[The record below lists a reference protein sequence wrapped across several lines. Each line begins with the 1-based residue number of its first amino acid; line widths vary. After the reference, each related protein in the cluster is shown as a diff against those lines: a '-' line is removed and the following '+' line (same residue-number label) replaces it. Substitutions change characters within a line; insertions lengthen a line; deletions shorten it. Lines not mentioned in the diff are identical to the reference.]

1 MGCNNYVSNIY
12 TGMDYNDKEIN
23 DAFKQ
28 LGLNEEEIKKV
39 NIAHKIAEKID
50 DKFKVVAEAT
60 KQSGGTS
67 GDTNRL
73 KVLEEGLQKTFGF
86 DRESM
91 IEIDRLMKKKGG
103 GGVERA
109 KVLKGLQ
116 DTFDFD
122 AESMKEIEKLM
133 MKKKGGGSNGEDE
146 DEAAAAEAAANAKK
160 FIYGSLSTIKKMLD
174 ADIVDINVQDH
185 EGEGDTALIRNT
197 RKGNAN
203 VVDYLLRKKARVNI
217 RNDEGQTAMD
227 VAIQVEQKK
236 CIELLANRFDVGDKI
251 DGNVDKRGKWIP
263 GTIVEVHGNG
273 TFDVKYKDARERKGV
288 DGKDLRISAEE
299 ISGHSNFGT
308 FGRTAVTVALVPTV
322 IAGTGVAATSVAA
335 MGITVVIGLLSDNLF
350 KILDNFIDQQI
361 NDDTMIAPLCKVITY
376 ILPALT
382 LTYFMDWLSGD
393 YIGFAKGIEGF
404 ISGVAKGGS
413 VTKFSDISPNL
424 QNLQDLQQYR
434 ELFTKNVSG
443 SMDSELLKK
452 TVQQTQNIGGI
463 TNDSILSKMSYAKDQ
478 MSNLI
483 IYMGG
488 LFISAYEITSG
499 HPYITG
505 GVILTTAM
513 VGWIIKTYIWTRF
526 RGSKEDNEN
535 LSKAIY
541 SNHMRRKM
549 ILEQHMKK
557 MKKEQ
562 MSKEIQRREYGRRLE
577 KQIKLEEKMLQKAE
591 ETIKNSDENK
601 QGYKWYKFVP
611 GRLPDVD
618 ERYLRG
624 HTAKSRSKSKSR
636 SRSKTTSSSRK
647 RRRSSKGNQ
656 G

>member
-1 MGCNNYVSNIY
+1 
-12 TGMDYNDKEIN
+12 MDYNDKEIN

>member
-1 MGCNNYVSNIY
+1 
-12 TGMDYNDKEIN
+12 
-23 DAFKQ
+23 
-28 LGLNEEEIKKV
+28 
-39 NIAHKIAEKID
+39 
-50 DKFKVVAEAT
+50 
-60 KQSGGTS
+60 
-67 GDTNRL
+67 
-73 KVLEEGLQKTFGF
+73 
-86 DRESM
+86 
-91 IEIDRLMKKKGG
+91 
-103 GGVERA
+103 
-109 KVLKGLQ
+109 
-116 DTFDFD
+116 
-122 AESMKEIEKLM
+122 
-133 MKKKGGGSNGEDE
+133 
-146 DEAAAAEAAANAKK
+146 
-160 FIYGSLSTIKKMLD
+160 
-174 ADIVDINVQDH
+174 
-185 EGEGDTALIRNT
+185 
-197 RKGNAN
+197 
-203 VVDYLLRKKARVNI
+203 
-217 RNDEGQTAMD
+217 
-227 VAIQVEQKK
+227 
-236 CIELLANRFDVGDKI
+236 
-251 DGNVDKRGKWIP
+251 
-263 GTIVEVHGNG
+263 
-273 TFDVKYKDARERKGV
+273 
-288 DGKDLRISAEE
+288 
-299 ISGHSNFGT
+299 
-308 FGRTAVTVALVPTV
+308 
-322 IAGTGVAATSVAA
+322 
-335 MGITVVIGLLSDNLF
+335 
-350 KILDNFIDQQI
+350 
-361 NDDTMIAPLCKVITY
+361 
-376 ILPALT
+376 
-382 LTYFMDWLSGD
+382 MDWLSGD

-478 MSNLI
+478 MGEMIKLV
-483 IYMGG
+483 GG
-488 LFISAYEITSG
+488 LFISAYEITTG

-591 ETIKNSDENK
+591 ETTKNSDENK

>member
-116 DTFDFD
+116 ETFDFD

-146 DEAAAAEAAANAKK
+146 DEAAAAAAEAAANAKK

-185 EGEGDTALIRNT
+185 DGEGDTALIRNT

-203 VVDYLLRKKARVNI
+203 VVDYLLRQKAKVNI

-308 FGRTAVTVALVPTV
+308 YGRAAVNALAIPAVLAAAPTV
-322 IAGTGVAATSVAA
+322 LAGSFGVVA
-335 MGITVVIGLLSDNLF
+335 ITVVIQMLSDNLF

-376 ILPALT
+376 MLDAVT
-382 LTYFMDWLSGD
+382 LTYFLSLLTGD
-393 YIGFAKGIEGF
+393 YFGFAKGIEGF

-413 VTKFSDISPNL
+413 VTIVHPT
-424 QNLQDLQQYR
+424 
-434 ELFTKNVSG
+434 ENVP
-443 SMDSELLKK
+443 
-452 TVQQTQNIGGI
+452 GI

-478 MSNLI
+478 MGEMIKLV
-483 IYMGG
+483 GG
-488 LFISAYEITSG
+488 LFKSAYEITTG
-499 HPYITG
+499 NIYVTG

-549 ILEQHMKK
+549 ILKQHMKK

-562 MSKEIQRREYGRRLE
+562 MSKEIQRREYDKRLE
-577 KQIKLEEKMLQKAE
+577 EQIKLEEKMPQKAE
-591 ETIKNSDENK
+591 EGTKKSDENK

-611 GRLPDVD
+611 GRLPEVD

-624 HTAKSRSKSKSR
+624 HTAKSRSRSRSR

>member
-1 MGCNNYVSNIY
+1 
-12 TGMDYNDKEIN
+12 MDYNDKEIN

-116 DTFDFD
+116 ETFDFD

-146 DEAAAAEAAANAKK
+146 DEAAAAAAEAAANAKK

-185 EGEGDTALIRNT
+185 DGEGDTALIRNT

-203 VVDYLLRKKARVNI
+203 VVDYLLRQKAKVNI

-308 FGRTAVTVALVPTV
+308 YGRAAVNALAIPAVLAAAPTV
-322 IAGTGVAATSVAA
+322 LAGSFGVVA
-335 MGITVVIGLLSDNLF
+335 ITVVIQMLSDNLF

-376 ILPALT
+376 MLDAVT
-382 LTYFMDWLSGD
+382 LTYFLSLLTGD
-393 YIGFAKGIEGF
+393 YFGFAKGIEGF

-413 VTKFSDISPNL
+413 VTKFSDMSPNL
-424 QNLQDLQQYR
+424 NQTYNQSYIPAIFNTSSSGMDP
-434 ELFTKNVSG
+434 ELF
-443 SMDSELLKK
+443 KK
-452 TVQQTQNIGGI
+452 VVQPTQNVPGI

-478 MSNLI
+478 MGEMIKLV
-483 IYMGG
+483 GG
-488 LFISAYEITSG
+488 LFKSAYEITTG
-499 HPYITG
+499 NIYVTG

-549 ILEQHMKK
+549 ILKQHMKK

-562 MSKEIQRREYGRRLE
+562 MSKEIQRREYDKRLE
-577 KQIKLEEKMLQKAE
+577 EQIKLEEKMPQKAE
-591 ETIKNSDENK
+591 EGTKKSDENK

-624 HTAKSRSKSKSR
+624 HTAKSRSRSRSR